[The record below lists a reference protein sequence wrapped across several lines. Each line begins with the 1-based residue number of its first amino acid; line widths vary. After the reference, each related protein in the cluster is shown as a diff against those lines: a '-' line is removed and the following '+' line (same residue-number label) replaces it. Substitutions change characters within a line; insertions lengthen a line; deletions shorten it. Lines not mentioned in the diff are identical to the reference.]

1 MICAAASVAHDL
13 AEEPNGPCL
22 WCQNGLLL
30 TTPNRTSD
38 SVYQSINGM
47 NAAVA
52 LLNSAAQN
60 SPDHMRETSSSYGK
74 VPPRRP

>member
-1 MICAAASVAHDL
+1 MICAAASLAHDL
-13 AEEPNGPCL
+13 AQQPIGPCL

-38 SVYQSINGM
+38 SAYQSINGV

-60 SPDHMRETSSSYGK
+60 SPDHMSETSSSYAK
-74 VPPRRP
+74 APSRRP